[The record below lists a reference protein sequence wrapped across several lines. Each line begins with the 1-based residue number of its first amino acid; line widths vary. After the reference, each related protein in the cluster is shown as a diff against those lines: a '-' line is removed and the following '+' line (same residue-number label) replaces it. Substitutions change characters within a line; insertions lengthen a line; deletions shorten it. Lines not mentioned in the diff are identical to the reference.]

1 MTPEQARALFDTSL
15 DGELSEGQQR
25 ALDRALAGDASLR
38 EDFARYQEVRR
49 ATAELGRMPQSV
61 NLLAG
66 VQHKLRAR
74 SGGKFYRDRFSQ
86 RTSQRSTTG
95 IRILLV
101 LSALLVLAVL
111 LWFAFDTGLL
121 LRPR

>member
-25 ALDRALAGDASLR
+25 ALDRALAGDATLR

-49 ATAELGRMPQSV
+49 ATAELSRMPEQV
-61 NLLAG
+61 DLLAG

-86 RTSQRSTTG
+86 RAGQRSANG
-95 IRILLV
+95 IKVLIV
-101 LSALLVLAVL
+101 LSALLVLSVL

-121 LRPR
+121 LQPR